1 MRSQHNRKLVSAAL
15 AALLSIGFAG
25 CQRTQF
31 PSNPFAGKLSTLP
44 KPNFGNLKAPRI
56 QPIGGKLPGLPQ
68 LPRPN
73 FSNLK
78 RTIQT
83 PASQAIAS
91 QSSQPP
97 LAPSRTFDTSSADRQ
112 IAAGKMPADVKSS
125 LDRARKAAEASR
137 DALTPNQNDFNS
149 AVAGTKPPKS
159 EDLFSKIKT
168 KPSQSTAS
176 AGSGSRHKNLWGNY
190 KPDVSPS
197 SSNRSSGGLAELAKV
212 NPRLYDRYGKLTS
225 GKGSGSQFVATNAE
239 RDFDFQPANG
249 SSTKIAKATRNTTD
263 KVSSDDSD
271 ATIAGLRSQLM
282 ELRSRGAGTSD
293 QLNIPHRSAFDIA
306 GIAPAKPVV
315 VEPELPVHRGFGNAA
330 SFGDRSERIQTVS
343 IPDPTAPTNIL
354 RAAAP
359 PTPGMVATHEIKSN
373 SDSASSNTLAED
385 LPVGN
390 KLSSKRKSL
399 KNMASQTESMV
410 NNDFVG
416 SLNTGSTNDADEDA
430 FPMLR
435 AEATEQVQS
444 MELPRQLSQ
453 ASLDALEQA
462 KEEKLSQPLPKINKD
477 TGPLLGGFQNPK
489 VASSKF
495 QPPTTPP
502 AQTVQQRSSAFPAH
516 FQSQTP
522 ARQQQVTSN
531 QFFNRA
537 AKEAPAKKGTQST
550 PRVAEAQLLPPN
562 LPEGITTG
570 DGSYSPGSVRSLE
583 KKLW

>member
-1 MRSQHNRKLVSAAL
+1 L
-15 AALLSIGFAG
+15 
-25 CQRTQF
+25 
-31 PSNPFAGKLSTLP
+31 
-44 KPNFGNLKAPRI
+44 
-56 QPIGGKLPGLPQ
+56 QPLGGKLPGLPQ

-73 FSNLK
+73 FGNLK

-83 PASQAIAS
+83 PAAQAIA
-91 QSSQPP
+91 QKTNQPP
-97 LAPSRTFDTSSADRQ
+97 TAPSRVFDTASADKQ
-112 IAAGKMPADVKSS
+112 IAAGQMPADVKSS

-159 EDLFSKIKT
+159 GDLFSKIKT

-176 AGSGSRHKNLWGNY
+176 AGSGSRSNNLWGSY

-197 SSNRSSGGLAELAKV
+197 SSNRSNGGLADLAKV

-225 GKGSGSQFVATNAE
+225 SKGSDSQFVATNAE

-249 SSTKIAKATRNTTD
+249 SNTKLAKSSRGTTD

-282 ELRSRGAGTSD
+282 ELRSRGAGSSD
-293 QLNIPHRSAFDIA
+293 QLKMPHRSAFDIA
-306 GIAPAKPVV
+306 GIAPVKPVV
-315 VEPELPVHRGFGNAA
+315 EEPELPVHRGFGNAA
-330 SFGDRSERIQTVS
+330 SFGERKQTETVS
-343 IPDPTAPTNIL
+343 IADPTAPTNVL

-359 PTPGMVATHEIKSN
+359 ATPGIVATHEIKS
-373 SDSASSNTLAED
+373 SSKSASSNMLAED

-390 KLSSKRKSL
+390 MLSKKRKSS
-399 KNMASQTESMV
+399 KNMSDQIESMV
-410 NNDFVG
+410 NNEFVG
-416 SLNTGSTNDADEDA
+416 SNTDAEEDQ

-453 ASLDALEQA
+453 ASLDALEEA
-462 KEEKLSQPLPKINKD
+462 KQEKLSWPLPKVNKES
-477 TGPLLGGFQNPK
+477 GPLVGGFKNPK
-489 VASSKF
+489 VASNQLQPQTAPPEQTF
-495 QPPTTPP
+495 QPRT
-502 AQTVQQRSSAFPAH
+502 SAFPSH
-516 FQSQTP
+516 FQNRAP

-537 AKEAPAKKGTQST
+537 AKEAPKKTAT
-550 PRVAEAQLLPPN
+550 EPTARVAELLPPD
-562 LPEGITTG
+562 LPDGITTG